1 MCCSVAEPVEI
12 RIFTQTQKVK
22 QWREPDLLVLKKLN
36 KKVCRQRGG
45 SAMLNIYG
53 YQQDPAEVMLEG
65 LKEGLPWF
73 SWK

>member
-1 MCCSVAEPVEI
+1 
-12 RIFTQTQKVK
+12 
-22 QWREPDLLVLKKLN
+22 
-36 KKVCRQRGG
+36 
-45 SAMLNIYG
+45 MLNIYG